1 MPPANAFKEARR
13 SVGSFVARHR
23 VTCRITRRLALGMLG
38 AAATGAGALQAA
50 DRPRVI
56 RALVESWAPYLI
68 PGADGTMRG
77 LDADLLQ
84 AICKQA
90 GFHLNWVRGPQ
101 QWRRRRFRELLND
114 QFDVIFSAT
123 PAPAH
128 ERVVLYS
135 RPYRSETFLVAA
147 ADRRDARLDR
157 LHGFEDV
164 LRRHV
169 PLLHVD
175 ALRLGTDF
183 ETWRPRLA
191 EAGLLIP
198 YQTARQGLDMM
209 RLGRAPLIL
218 GDELELMAQAKLS
231 GQRLNRQP
239 FGYSVQP
246 VSLMLSRRRLDE
258 ADVARLDQSIHALE
272 QRGALAAIRRRYGA
286 A

>member
-1 MPPANAFKEARR
+1 MPPAIAFKEAPLA
-13 SVGSFVARHR
+13 SDGSSLHGRP
-23 VTCRITRRLALGMLG
+23 ITRRLALRTLG
-38 AAATGAGALQAA
+38 IMAAGIGTVRAA
-50 DRPRVI
+50 QRPRVI
-56 RALVESWAPYLI
+56 RALVESWAPYLV

-90 GFHLNWVRGPQ
+90 GFQLNWVRGPQ
-101 QWRRRRFRELLND
+101 QWRRRRLRELQND

-123 PAPAH
+123 PAREH
-128 ERVVLYS
+128 DQVVLYS
-135 RPYRSETFLVAA
+135 RPYRNEAFMVAA

-157 LHGFEDV
+157 LKGFEDV
-164 LRRHV
+164 LRRRV

-175 ALRLGTDF
+175 AFRLGADF
-183 ETWRPRLA
+183 ESWRPRLA

-218 GDELELMAQAKLS
+218 GDELELTAQAKLS
-231 GQRLNRQP
+231 GQRLRRQA
-239 FGYSVQP
+239 FGDSVQP

-258 ADVARLDQSIHALE
+258 ADVARLDQAIHALE
-272 QRGALAAIRRRYGA
+272 QRGRLAAIRRRYGA